1 MKARSLKAAVAFYLE
16 SRRGLGFALKSEG
29 SLLENLVRH
38 ARQLH
43 HRGPLT
49 SQLALNWAQV
59 PPPVNSLRRARRLEA
74 VRHFARF

>member
-1 MKARSLKAAVAFYLE
+1 MKARSLKRRCFLPE

-43 HRGPLT
+43 HCGP
-49 SQLALNWAQV
+49 
-59 PPPVNSLRRARRLEA
+59 
-74 VRHFARF
+74 